1 MYYNA
6 RRLLF
11 PLITPLLLI
20 LFSMIVVWQWPQ
32 FSGKINNTSELSA
45 FLVIFPLMPFF
56 LFAFTAILGWRSNNT
71 GLILISVILIA
82 AYLAARNVFGGIEN
96 YNYSIIPA
104 TLILLI
110 PLNILFFAGIK
121 KRNFISKSGI
131 FYFILIVSE
140 VFLVY
145 LICFIIDKPESKFVF
160 DLQKEFPVFSKN
172 ILGFTGVFSSFL
184 SYKTVGN
191 ISLSVILIFFLC
203 MFLLIL
209 YYIRNRDVLAAG
221 YVSILCP
228 LFLGIN
234 SSSSH
239 PALMIYFT
247 TAGLILILFTIESSF
262 SLAYIDELT
271 GLPGRRSLSETM
283 ANLGKNY
290 SIAMIDIDLFKK
302 FNDTYGHKTGD
313 QVLKMVATKLSEVSG
328 GAKPFRYGGEEFT
341 VIFPG
346 KNAEEAQIYM
356 EEYRQD
362 LESSQFVVR
371 SKERISSSPNNRGI
385 SSTKAHKQVKVTV
398 SIGIAEY
405 TKELAKPEKVLK
417 LADKILY
424 KAKRAGRNRVKI

>member
-1 MYYNA
+1 LYYNA
-6 RRLLF
+6 RRLLI

-32 FSGKINNTSELSA
+32 FSGKMDNTSELSA
-45 FLVIFPLMPFF
+45 FLIIFPLLPFF
-56 LFAFTAILGWRSNNT
+56 LFAFIAILGWRSNNT
-71 GLILISVILIA
+71 GLILISIILIIAYFA
-82 AYLAARNVFGGIEN
+82 AGNVFGGLEN
-96 YNYSIIPA
+96 YNYSIVPT
-104 TLILLI
+104 TLIFLI
-110 PLNILFFAGIK
+110 PVNILFLTGIK
-121 KRNFISKSGI
+121 KQNFISKNGI
-131 FYFILIVSE
+131 FYFILIALE
-140 VFLVY
+140 VFLFY
-145 LICFIIDKPESKFVF
+145 LICFIIDKPGSKFVF
-160 DLQKEFPVFSKN
+160 DMQKEFPDFSQKL
-172 ILGFTGVFSSFL
+172 LGFTGFFSSFL

-209 YYIRNRDVLAAG
+209 YYIRNRDVLVAG
-221 YVSILCP
+221 YVSIMFP
-228 LFLGIN
+228 LFLALN
-234 SSSSH
+234 SPYPQPS
-239 PALMIYFT
+239 LMIYFT
-247 TAGLILILFTIESSF
+247 TAALILIIFTIESSF

-328 GAKPFRYGGEEFT
+328 GAKSFRYGGEEFT
-341 VIFPG
+341 TIFPG
-346 KNAEEAQIYM
+346 KNAKEAQIYM
-356 EEYRQD
+356 EEYRQS
-362 LESSQFVVR
+362 LESTLFVVR
-371 SKERISSSPNNRGI
+371 SKERISSSPNNRGK
-385 SSTKAHKQVKVTV
+385 SSSKTQKHVKVTV

-405 TKELAKPEKVLK
+405 TKEQAKPEKVLK